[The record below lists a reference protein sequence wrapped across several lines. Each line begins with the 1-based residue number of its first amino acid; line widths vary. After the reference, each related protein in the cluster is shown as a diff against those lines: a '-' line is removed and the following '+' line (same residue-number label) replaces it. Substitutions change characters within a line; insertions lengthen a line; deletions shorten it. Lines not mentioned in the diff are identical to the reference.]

1 VADQHAQWTQEAI
14 AILMANVAGGIDAGA
29 DMVGTYLREEPEDW
43 HALAVKATA
52 LLTGMENTALILLM
66 LLEQSTERSRSEI
79 LRDAAQLAETWRGD

>member
-14 AILMANVAGGIDAGA
+14 AILMANVVGGIDAGA

-43 HALAVKATA
+43 RALALKATA

-66 LLEQSTERSRSEI
+66 LLEQSTERTRGEI
-79 LRDAAQLAETWRGD
+79 LRDAAQLAETWRDD